1 MIHFQIAKNVASDV
15 AGKLCE
21 SVAAKLEGK
30 VMGTFQVLNSTKM
43 NILNL
48 NTGLLVISR
57 VTSISVVSVFLI
69 TTQMLTITRKN
80 DT

>member
-48 NTGLLVISR
+48 NTGLLVASLR
-57 VTSISVVSVFLI
+57 YPLF
-69 TTQMLTITRKN
+69 QFKKMLTITRKKTH
-80 DT
+80 DQK